1 MPLGCTGRTLQ
12 YDHEPSLYFG
22 DCCPVRLAYWRPCVD
37 RNYLVDAASCGHAPG
52 APTPVGGIKAAGERR
67 YLTVIFC
74 DLVGSTGM
82 AAKLDAG
89 EWRDLVGAYLDARPA
104 ARDTGLGRRRGGNWR
119 RSDRHRRAIRGRI
132 AFDDSNVLAFCDK
145 LISGA
150 TRTLMREGCRWTCL
164 CPRRGGHFPVTRRD
178 FLRS

>member
-1 MPLGCTGRTLQ
+1 MPLGCAGRTLQ

-82 AAKLDAG
+82 AAKFDAE
-89 EWRDLVGAYLDARPA
+89 EWCDLVGAYLDARPA
-104 ARDTGLGRRRGGNWR
+104 ARDTGSGRP
-119 RSDRHRRAIRGRI
+119 
-132 AFDDSNVLAFCDK
+132 
-145 LISGA
+145 
-150 TRTLMREGCRWTCL
+150 M
-164 CPRRGGHFPVTRRD
+164 
-178 FLRS
+178 

>member
-52 APTPVGGIKAAGERR
+52 APTLVGGIEAAGERR
-67 YLTVIFC
+67 YLTVILC

-82 AAKLDAG
+82 AAKLDAE
-89 EWRDLVGAYLDARPA
+89 EWRDLSMP
-104 ARDTGLGRRRGGNWR
+104 GRRRVTPAWDDGVAATGADPIGTGEPFAAALPSTIRTCWPSVIN
-119 RSDRHRRAIRGRI
+119 SSLAHRER
-132 AFDDSNVLAFCDK
+132 
-145 LISGA
+145 
-150 TRTLMREGCRWTCL
+150 
-164 CPRRGGHFPVTRRD
+164 
-178 FLRS
+178 

>member
-1 MPLGCTGRTLQ
+1 MNPVYT
-12 YDHEPSLYFG
+12 SG

-52 APTPVGGIKAAGERR
+52 APTPVGGIEAAGERR

-82 AAKLDAG
+82 AAKLDA
-89 EWRDLVGAYLDARPA
+89 EQWRDLVGAYLDARPA

-119 RSDRHRRAIRGRI
+119 RSDRHRRAIRGRMPSTI
-132 AFDDSNVLAFCDK
+132 RTCWPSVINSSLAQ
-145 LISGA
+145 GE
-150 TRTLMREGCRWTCL
+150 R
-164 CPRRGGHFPVTRRD
+164 
-178 FLRS
+178 

>member
-37 RNYLVDAASCGHAPG
+37 RNYLDA
-52 APTPVGGIKAAGERR
+52 E
-67 YLTVIFC
+67 
-74 DLVGSTGM
+74 
-82 AAKLDAG
+82 

-132 AFDDSNVLAFCDK
+132 AFDDSNVLAFCVVVATG
-145 LISGA
+145 GA
-150 TRTLMREGCRWTCL
+150 T
-164 CPRRGGHFPVTRRD
+164 PRAGPPRAQPPV
-178 FLRS
+178 